1 MLLFLTMHELDNP
14 ELLNKVLDSLRS
26 QLNVQDVKEVGRGN
40 EFYIFG
46 TELPSGSVVIK
57 VPKDRIFSNV
67 NDAYI
72 DSRLLLDQE
81 FALMRHAKAHGIF
94 QVPEPIKDIEAA
106 GFGAVIMSYVPSDNS
121 KPDEFELG
129 TLLARIHS
137 IETPN
142 IKLSAQEGME
152 IPELIAERL
161 TGRWKEL
168 GSLEDSFPELP
179 PKDILIDCLESARNT
194 KQLLHMDFR
203 RANFR
208 MQKGKVAAL
217 LDWSNALIGHPAL
230 ELARVAETGETGE
243 KFLDGYASV
252 RPLPGVS
259 PIIETIFR
267 LDTAT
272 MLALVF
278 LSEDPDPERA
288 PIFVRRVRKLH
299 SKLLK
304 EIERGHE
311 ARTAIKVESVTL
323 RHS

>member
-1 MLLFLTMHELDNP
+1 MHELDNP
-14 ELLNKVLDSLRS
+14 ELLNKVLDSLRN
-26 QLNVQDVKEVGRGN
+26 QLDIQDIKEIGKGN

-46 TELPSGSVVIK
+46 TELPSGPAVIK

-72 DSRLLLDQE
+72 DSRVLLDQE
-81 FALMRHAKAHGIF
+81 FALMRHAKAQGII

-106 GFGAVIMSYVPSDNS
+106 GFGAVIMSYIPSDDS
-121 KPDEFELG
+121 KPDEFGLG
-129 TLLARIHS
+129 NLLAKIHS

-152 IPELIAERL
+152 IPELIADRL
-161 TGRWKEL
+161 TRRWKEL
-168 GSLEDSFPELP
+168 SSLEDTFPGLP
-179 PKDILIDCLESARNT
+179 SKDILIDCLESARNT

-203 RANFR
+203 QANFR

-230 ELARVAETGETGE
+230 ELARVAETGETGK
-243 KFLDGYASV
+243 KFLDGYASF
-252 RPLPGVS
+252 RPLPEVS

-278 LSEDPDPERA
+278 LSEDPDPELA
-288 PIFVRRVRKLH
+288 PTFVKRVRKLH
-299 SKLLK
+299 SKLM
-304 EIERGHE
+304 ED
-311 ARTAIKVESVTL
+311 IKSL
-323 RHS
+323 SM

>member
-1 MLLFLTMHELDNP
+1 MHELDNP

-26 QLNVQDVKEVGRGN
+26 QLDVQDIKEVGRGN

-46 TELPSGSVVIK
+46 AELSFGPVVIK

-67 NDAYI
+67 NDAHI

-81 FALMRHAKAHGIF
+81 FALMRHAKAHGIS
-94 QVPEPIKDIEAA
+94 QVPEPIGGIEVA
-106 GFGAVIMSYVPSDNS
+106 GFGAIIMSYVPSDDS

-129 TLLARIHS
+129 KLLAKIHS
-137 IETPN
+137 IEAPT

-152 IPELIAERL
+152 IPELIAGRL
-161 TGRWKEL
+161 TRRWQEL
-168 GSLEDSFPELP
+168 KLLVDSLPELP
-179 PKDILIDCLESARNT
+179 PNDILVNQLEATRRA

-203 RANFR
+203 QANFR
-208 MQKGKVAAL
+208 TQNGRVVAL

-230 ELARVAETGETGE
+230 ELARVAETGETDE

-252 RPLPGVS
+252 RPLPKVS
-259 PIIETIFR
+259 SAIETIFR

-278 LSEDPDPERA
+278 LSEDPDPKRA
-288 PIFVRRVRKLH
+288 PIFVKRVRKLH
-299 SKLLK
+299 SKLMRASGVP
-304 EIERGHE
+304 IGY
-311 ARTAIKVESVTL
+311 AFCF
-323 RHS
+323 

>member
-1 MLLFLTMHELDNP
+1 MHELDNA

-26 QLNVQDVKEVGRGN
+26 QLDIQDIKEVGRGN

-46 TELPSGSVVIK
+46 AELPSGPVVIK

-67 NDAYI
+67 NDAHI
-72 DSRLLLDQE
+72 DSRVLLDQE
-81 FALMRHAKAHGIF
+81 LALMRYAKAHGII

-106 GFGAVIMSYVPSDNS
+106 GFSVVIMSYVPSDDS
-121 KPDEFELG
+121 RPDEFELG
-129 TLLARIHS
+129 KLLAKIHS

-142 IKLSAQEGME
+142 IRLSAQEGME
-152 IPELIAERL
+152 IPELIADRL
-161 TGRWKEL
+161 TRRWKEL
-168 GSLEDSFPELP
+168 SSLEDTFPGLP
-179 PKDILIDCLESARNT
+179 PKDILINCLESARNT

-203 RANFR
+203 QANFR

-230 ELARVAETGETGE
+230 ELARVAETGETGK

-252 RPLPGVS
+252 RPLPEVS

-278 LSEDPDPERA
+278 LSEDPDPELA
-288 PIFVRRVRKLH
+288 PTFVKRVRKLH
-299 SKLLK
+299 SKLME
-304 EIERGHE
+304 EI
-311 ARTAIKVESVTL
+311 KNLSM
-323 RHS
+323 